1 MECKI
6 CGRECKDNVSL
17 GVHLYR
23 THHMKPQE
31 YYDEYVKTDESEGVC
46 AVCGNPTRFIT
57 LGSGYHKYCSPKC
70 SGLDPLV
77 RERRSIQFKE
87 TTERNGGVHPSCSNY
102 SNEKRKKT
110 NLERYGSEYTVSS
123 DKVINKIKQT
133 NHEKYGT
140 DYPLQNKEILNKTK
154 TTLLETHD
162 VDNPMFVQEFK
173 TKMVNTKR
181 EHGKAV
187 EGSGYTRVDT
197 LIDSFGQGWYKQK
210 VVEVVVFNGV
220 DYIRNE
226 ELPKVIDY
234 YKNRNEGNRSGLEK
248 QVNDYLFQSFP
259 SEEIVV
265 NKKNIISPYELDF
278 YFPNSNVAIEVN
290 GNFYH
295 STLGGKGKNYHLTK
309 TKMCEEKG
317 VRLIHIFEYEWN
329 EKQEICKSIISS
341 ALGVYNQRI
350 YARDCEIREVGSNE
364 SKVFLDENHIQG
376 SVNSSYR
383 LGLYYNGELVQL
395 ITIGNSRFKQGEV
408 ELLRMCTKKYTQV
421 IGGFS
426 KLTKH
431 QPYPQV
437 ISFVDLAKFSGS
449 AYKSIGFSIVYQT
462 KPSYVYF
469 NPSYGVVSRYQAQK
483 KRLPKLLGDK
493 YDDSKTEVENMTENR
508 FLMIYDCGTLK
519 LRYEK

>member
-6 CGRECKDNVSL
+6 CGRECKNNTSL
-17 GVHLYR
+17 GTHLYNAHNMR
-23 THHMKPQE
+23 AKE
-31 YYDEYVKTDESEGVC
+31 YYDEYLKTSESEGVC
-46 AVCGNPTRFIT
+46 AVCGKPTSFKT
-57 LGSGYHKYCSPKC
+57 LGSGYSKYCSVQC
-70 SGLDPLV
+70 SYLDPTV
-77 RERRSIQFKE
+77 IERRKIIFKE
-87 TTERNGGVHPSCSNY
+87 LTDKNGGVHPACSQ
-102 SNEKRKKT
+102 SATEKRKKT

-123 DKVINKIKQT
+123 DKVINKIKKKNQ
-133 NHEKYGT
+133 EKYGT
-140 DYPLQNKEILNKTK
+140 DYPLQNKGILDKTK

-162 VDNPMFVQEFK
+162 VDNPMFIQEFK

-181 EHGKAV
+181 KRGKAI
-187 EGSGYTRVDT
+187 EDSGYVRVDT

-210 VVEVVVFNGV
+210 VVDIVVFNGV
-220 DYIRNE
+220 DYIKTA
-226 ELPKVIDY
+226 ELPKIIDY

-259 SEEIVV
+259 SETIVV
-265 NKKNIISPYELDF
+265 NKKATIPPYELDF
-278 YFPNSNVAIEVN
+278 YFPNKKVAIEIN
-290 GNFYH
+290 GTFYH
-295 STLGGKGKNYHLTK
+295 STLGGKGKDYHLTK
-309 TKMCEEKG
+309 TELCASKG
-317 VRLIHIFEYEWN
+317 IRLIHIFEYEWN
-329 EKQEICKSIISS
+329 EKQEICKSIVSS

-350 YARDCEIREVGSNE
+350 YARDCEIRDVDSIE

-376 SVNSSYR
+376 NVNSSYR

-395 ITIGNSRFKQGEV
+395 ITIGNSRFKRGEV
-408 ELLRMCTKKYTQV
+408 ELLRMCTKKFTQV

-426 KLTKH
+426 RLMKH
-431 QPYPQV
+431 QPYTQV

-449 AYKSIGFSIVYQT
+449 AYESIGFSIISQT

-469 NPSYGVVSRYQAQK
+469 NQSYGVVSRYQAQK

-493 YDDSKTEVENMTENR
+493 YDDSKTEIENMTENR